1 MGLLWLSLA
10 LPVSAAPQHTSTS
23 APEHQEFLSQDL
35 KRLSLEELLDMEVT
49 VVTRQPE
56 PVRTAAASLVV
67 ITRDDIRRSGVTTV
81 PDAIALADGMNLA
94 RVNNATW
101 AITTRGFNGSTP
113 NKLLVMVDGRNAF
126 SPFFTGV
133 FWNTL
138 DYVLEDIERIEV
150 TRGPG
155 ATLWGA
161 NAVNG
166 VINIITRRAQ
176 ETRGTFVSVGSGNED
191 PGLVD
196 VRYGGGS
203 DSTSYRLY
211 AKGAWRD
218 DQKLASGIDAQDG
231 RQRVQAGFRLDA
243 TAGGN
248 QWLFK
253 ADAFHGLDDFIDR
266 GDGDWTEI
274 NLQGRVDRDLSPGSR
289 LQVQSYYR
297 QEYRSIERQLT
308 HRLHT
313 GDVDLQYTTHFAS
326 RHSFVAGAGARVNSD
341 TTAGTTTLSFDPV
354 SRTYPVFSA
363 FAQDEWEVR
372 PGSVSLVGGIKVE
385 HNAFSGA
392 DWQPNLRARWLAP
405 RRQVLWASVARA
417 VRRPTRFD
425 DDIRIS
431 TPTGVLFIQGSD
443 TFESEEMV
451 GWEVGYR
458 SQPLPAV
465 TFEVETFGNRYG
477 NLRSQDAP
485 AAGALPITIANTLIG
500 ESRGV
505 ETSATLQPAQGWR
518 VHASYAWLDTDI
530 TRAAGSRDVSNGVNE
545 ANDPTYMFTLR
556 AGVDLPRRMEADLWW
571 RAVGALPNPAVPA
584 YNELNA
590 RLGWRPSDK
599 VEFALVG
606 QDLLHDRHPEFGAP
620 TPIRVEFERSLRVVF
635 SLRLP

>member
-1 MGLLWLSLA
+1 MLMTQRTTLVLLLWSCLA
-10 LPVSAAPQHTSTS
+10 PAIASAQDVLA
-23 APEHQEFLSQDL
+23 QDL
-35 KRLSLEELLDMEVT
+35 KRLSLEELLDLEVT

-56 PVRTAAASLVV
+56 PARTAAASLVV
-67 ITRDDIRRSGVTTV
+67 ITGDDIRRSGVTTV
-81 PDAIALADGMNLA
+81 ADAIALADGMNVA
-94 RVNNATW
+94 RVNSGTW
-101 AITTRGFNGSTP
+101 AITARGFNGSTP

-166 VINIITRRAQ
+166 VINIITRTAQ
-176 ETRGTFVSVGSGNED
+176 ATRGTYVSVGSGNED

-196 VRYGGGS
+196 VRYGAGS
-203 DSTSYRLY
+203 DTTSYRVY

-218 DQKLASGIDAQDG
+218 DQKFPSGAPSADG
-231 RQRVQAGFRLDA
+231 RQRVQAGLRLDS
-243 TAGGN
+243 TSGGN

-253 ADAFHGLDDFIDR
+253 ADAFHGRDDFIDR
-266 GDGDWTEI
+266 GDGEWTEI
-274 NLQGRVDRDLSPGSR
+274 NVQGRMGRDLSPASR
-289 LQVQSYYR
+289 LQVQSWYR
-297 QEYRSIERQLT
+297 QEYRNIERQLT

-313 GDVDLQYTTHFAS
+313 ADVDLQYTTQLAA
-326 RHSFVAGAGARVNSD
+326 RHSFVAGGGARVNHD
-341 TTAGTTTLSFDPV
+341 TTSGTALLSFDPA

-363 FAQDEWEVR
+363 FAQDEFELL
-372 PGSVSLVGGIKVE
+372 PGSASLIGGIKVE

-392 DWQPNLRARWLAP
+392 DWQPNVRARWLAP
-405 RRQVLWASVARA
+405 HRQVLWASVAKA

-443 TFESEEMV
+443 AFESEKMV
-451 GWEVGYR
+451 GWELGYR
-458 SQPLPAV
+458 AQPVPSIS
-465 TFEVETFGNRYG
+465 FEVETFGNRYG

-485 AAGALPITIANTLIG
+485 AAGGLPITIANTLIG

-518 VHASYAWLDTDI
+518 VQASYTWLDTDI
-530 TRAAGSRDVSNGVNE
+530 TRQEGSRDVSNGLNE
-545 ANDPTYMFTLR
+545 ANDPSYLFTLR
-556 AGVDLPRRMEADLWW
+556 AAIDLPRRFEADAWW
-571 RAVGALPNPAVPA
+571 RAVGALPNPVVPA

-590 RLGWRPSDK
+590 RLGWQPNDK
-599 VEFALVG
+599 IELALVG
-606 QDLLHDRHPEFGAP
+606 QDLLHDRHPEYGAP
-620 TPIRVEFERSLRVVF
+620 TPIRIEFERSVRVVF